1 MSTHRT
7 PLTPIEEAG
16 LHAHG
21 LQRDIGKPSQ
31 LVDVFRQGVA
41 WGIKSQ
47 SARIRELEA
56 DINRR
61 DSANTAMLNKMF
73 ELQAERD
80 ALQGQVA
87 GLLANLNHLTPVIA
101 SGNAATIAAT
111 HDARVRNLAIEE
123 CANVCERVASRCQDR
138 NTPEYAQ
145 AHDHSWCEGDI
156 CADQIRALKT
166 GEAK

>member
-1 MSTHRT
+1 MSLNLDELDALYVNRQS
-7 PLTPIEEAG
+7 L
-16 LHAHG
+16 
-21 LQRDIGKPSQ
+21 IGV
-31 LVDVFRQGVA
+31 LE
-41 WGIKSQ
+41 WKSAIGTDYPAL

-87 GLLANLNHLTPVIA
+87 AMHEKNYAAEQVIHSSHVEA
-101 SGNAATIAAT
+101 MRLREVVATIKRSNE
-111 HDARVRNLAIEE
+111 HMRNLAIEE
-123 CANVCERVASRCQDR
+123 CKRFIDNGSFMHDQAPTRLFANEVIKGLD
-138 NTPEYAQ
+138 T
-145 AHDHSWCEGDI
+145 
-156 CADQIRALKT
+156 LKT